1 MIERYTLP
9 QMGQIWSEENKFTT
23 WLKVEILACEA
34 QAQLGNIPRKALQV
48 IKRRAKFS
56 LPRIQKIESQT
67 KHDVLAFLTN
77 LSESIGP
84 EARYVHHGM
93 TSSDVLDISLSY
105 LMAQAGGILVGDL
118 KRLMTAVKRRAYQHR
133 KTPIMGRTHGVSA
146 EPTTLGLKFALWYSE
161 LERDLKRLKDAI
173 TGVSYGKISGA
184 VGNFANIDPRVEAYV
199 CRKLKLKPAPV
210 SNQVLQRDRHAQYLC
225 SLAIVGGSLEKF
237 ATEIRNLS
245 RTEIGELSEPFS
257 KGQKGSSAMPH
268 KKNPITCERICGLA
282 RILRSNAVA
291 ALENISLW
299 GERDISHS
307 SVERVIIPDSTILL
321 NYMLVQ
327 FIDVVKGLK
336 VYPERMLENIYAHG
350 GVAFSQ
356 NLLLALTS
364 KMRSREE
371 AYGLLQRC
379 AHQALERGGSFKE
392 LVRKDPIISSKL
404 SESELES
411 CFDLTRYSKKV
422 DYIFKRVFRSIR

>member
-1 MIERYTLP
+1 MIDRYTLRE
-9 QMGQIWSEENKFTT
+9 MGQIWSEENKFST

-34 QAQLGNIPRKALQV
+34 QAQLGNIPARALQAIKRKA
-48 IKRRAKFS
+48 RFS
-56 LPRIQKIESQT
+56 ISRIQKIESET
-67 KHDVLAFLTN
+67 KHDVIAFLTDV
-77 LSESIGP
+77 SQSIGP
-84 EARYVHHGM
+84 EGRYLHVGM

-105 LMAQAGGILVGDL
+105 LMVQAANILLQDL
-118 KRLMTAVKRRAYQHR
+118 KKLLAAVKRRAYQHK
-133 KTPIMGRTHGVSA
+133 KTPIMGRTHGIIA

-161 LERDLKRLKDAI
+161 LGRDLKRLQDAI
-173 TGVSYGKISGA
+173 ANISYGKISGA
-184 VGNFANIDPRVEAYV
+184 VGNYATIDPRVEAYV

-225 SLAIVGGSLEKF
+225 TLAIIGGSLEKF
-237 ATEIRNLS
+237 ATEVRNLS
-245 RTEIGELSEPFS
+245 RSEVGELFEPFT

-282 RILRSNAVA
+282 RILRSNATA

-321 NYMLVQ
+321 DYILVQ
-327 FIDVVKGLK
+327 FVDTVKGLK
-336 VYPERMLENIYAHG
+336 VYPKRMLENIYAYG

-364 KMRSREE
+364 KMTSREE
-371 AYGLLQRC
+371 AYGHIQRC
-379 AHQALERGGSFKE
+379 AHQALESGGNFKK
-392 LVRKDPIISSKL
+392 LVQKDSVISSQL
-404 SESELES
+404 SLRELET

-422 DYIFKRVFRSIR
+422 DFIFKRVFR

>member
-9 QMGQIWSEENKFTT
+9 RMGEIWSEENKFST

-34 QAQLGNIPRKALQV
+34 QARLGNIPKGALQIIKRKAD
-48 IKRRAKFS
+48 FS
-56 LPRIQKIESQT
+56 TSRITRIESRT
-67 KHDVLAFLTN
+67 KHDVIAFLTDVAK
-77 LSESIGP
+77 SIGP
-84 EARYVHHGM
+84 EGRYVHLGM

-105 LMAQAGGILVGDL
+105 LMVQAGGILVADL
-118 KRLMTAVKRRAYQHR
+118 KKLMAAVRRKAFQYK
-133 KTPIMGRTHGVSA
+133 KTPIMGRTHGVIA

-161 LERDLKRLKDAI
+161 LERDLQRLESAI
-173 TGVSYGKISGA
+173 AGISYGKISGA
-184 VGNFANIDPRVEAYV
+184 VGNYANIDPRVEAYV
-199 CRKLKLKPAPV
+199 CRELKLRPAPV
-210 SNQVLQRDRHAQYLC
+210 SNQVLQRDRHAEYLC
-225 SLAIVGGSLEKF
+225 TLAIIGGSLEKF

-245 RTEIGELSEPFS
+245 RTEIGELSEPFT

-282 RILRSNAVA
+282 RILRSNATA

-321 NYMLVQ
+321 DYMLVK
-327 FIDVVKGLK
+327 FSEIVNGLE
-336 VYPERMLENIYAHG
+336 VYPKRMLENIHAYG

-356 NLLLALTS
+356 NILLALTP

-371 AYGLLQRC
+371 AYRIVQRC
-379 AHQALERGGSFKE
+379 AHQAMKRRGSFKE
-392 LVRKDPIISSKL
+392 LMTRDEVISSKL
-404 SESELES
+404 TPEEIGG
-411 CFDLTRYSKKV
+411 CFDLSRYL
-422 DYIFKRVFRSIR
+422 KRVDQIFRRAFR

>member
-9 QMGQIWSEENKFTT
+9 QMGQIWSEENKFQT

-34 QAQLGNIPRKALQV
+34 QAELGNIPRKALQA
-48 IKRRAKFS
+48 IRRKAKFS
-56 LPRIQKIESQT
+56 LSRIQEIESET

-84 EARYVHHGM
+84 EGSYIHRGM
-93 TSSDVLDISLSY
+93 TSSDILDISLSY
-105 LMAQAGGILVGDL
+105 LMVQVGNILVGDL
-118 KRLMTAVKRRAYQHR
+118 KKLMAAVKKKAYR
-133 KTPIMGRTHGVSA
+133 YKKTPIMGRTHGIIA

-161 LERDLKRLKDAI
+161 LERDLQRLKDAI
-173 TGVSYGKISGA
+173 ASVSYGKISGA

-199 CRKLKLKPAPV
+199 CRKLKLKVAPV

-225 SLAIVGGSLEKF
+225 TLAIIGGSLEKF
-237 ATEIRNLS
+237 ATEVRSLS
-245 RTEIGELSEPFS
+245 RSEIGELSEPFT

-282 RILRSNAVA
+282 RILRSNSTA

-307 SVERVIIPDSTILL
+307 SVERVIIPDSTTLL
-321 NYMLVQ
+321 DYMLVQ
-327 FIDVVKGLK
+327 FVDIVKGLK
-336 VYPERMLENIYAHG
+336 VYPKRMLENIYAYG

-356 NLLLALTS
+356 NLLLALTP
-364 KMRSREE
+364 KVKSRDE
-371 AYGLLQRC
+371 AYGLVQKC
-379 AHQALERGGSFKE
+379 AHRAMEMGGDFKK
-392 LVRKDPIISSKL
+392 LVQRDPTISSKL
-404 SESELES
+404 SEEELES
-411 CFDLTRYSKKV
+411 CFDSSRYSKEV
-422 DYIFKRVFRSIR
+422 DYIFRRVFR

>member
-9 QMGQIWSEENKFTT
+9 QMGQIWSEENKFQT

-34 QAQLGNIPRKALQV
+34 QAQLGNIPRKALQA
-48 IKRRAKFS
+48 IRRKAKFS
-56 LPRIQKIESQT
+56 LSRIQEIESET

-77 LSESIGP
+77 LTESIGP
-84 EARYVHHGM
+84 EGRYVHHGM
-93 TSSDVLDISLSY
+93 TSSDILDISLSY
-105 LMAQAGGILVGDL
+105 LMVQAGETLVDDL
-118 KRLMTAVKRRAYQHR
+118 KKLMAAVKTKAHR
-133 KTPIMGRTHGVSA
+133 YKKTPIMGRTHGIIA

-161 LERDLKRLKDAI
+161 LQRDLQRLKDAI
-173 TGVSYGKISGA
+173 ANVSYGKISGA

-199 CRKLKLKPAPV
+199 CRKLKLKVAPV

-225 SLAIVGGSLEKF
+225 TLAIIGGSLEKF
-237 ATEIRNLS
+237 ATEVRNLS
-245 RTEIGELSEPFS
+245 KSEIGELSEPFT

-282 RILRSNAVA
+282 RILRSNSSA

-321 NYMLVQ
+321 DYMLVQ
-327 FIDVVKGLK
+327 FRDVVKGLK
-336 VYPERMLENIYAHG
+336 VNAKRMLENIYAYG

-356 NLLLALTS
+356 NLLLALTP
-364 KMRSREE
+364 KVKSRDE
-371 AYGLLQRC
+371 AYDLVQKC
-379 AHQALERGGSFKE
+379 AHRAMEMGGDFKK
-392 LVRKDPIISSKL
+392 LVQRDPTISSKL
-404 SESELES
+404 SERELGS
-411 CFDLTRYSKKV
+411 CFDLNRYSKEV
-422 DYIFKRVFRSIR
+422 DYIFKRVFR